1 MSEGNTLPK
10 TERLYHKKLIDS
22 LFGGGKSRSM
32 TAFPL
37 RLVYMPLETTD
48 KKGPETADDKGLVT
62 ADNRGS
68 VSQMLISVPKRNLHR
83 ANKRNR
89 VKRLV
94 REAYRKH
101 KTILAGQPFALAF
114 IWLDPKLWTAAD
126 VEQRVVSL
134 LNRVMEKS
142 TMMANDKRTNKQ
154 TGDENA

>member
-1 MSEGNTLPK
+1 MIQTMTSGQTLPK

-37 RLVYMPLETTD
+37 RLVYMPLATAN
-48 KKGPETADDKGLVT
+48 GSETAADQEPVSAMLV
-62 ADNRGS
+62 
-68 VSQMLISVPKRNLHR
+68 SVPKRNLHR

-89 VKRLV
+89 VKRQV

-101 KTILAGQPFALAF
+101 KTILDDHPFALAF
-114 IWLDPKLWTAAD
+114 IWLDVKLWTSAE

-134 LNRVMEKS
+134 LNRVMEKRS
-142 TMMANDKRTNKQ
+142 QELNTKEAGHED
-154 TGDENA
+154 A

>member
-48 KKGPETADDKGLVT
+48 EGKEEAENGKDI
-62 ADNRGS
+62 
-68 VSQMLISVPKRNLHR
+68 VSQVLISVPKRNLHR

-101 KTILAGQPFALAF
+101 KAILDGHPFALAF

-134 LNRVMEKS
+134 LNRVMEKMS
-142 TMMANDKRTNKQ
+142 LEKKKDNDKEETSH
-154 TGDENA
+154 ENA

>member
-1 MSEGNTLPK
+1 MIQTMTSGQTLPK

-37 RLVYMPLETTD
+37 RLVYMPLATAN
-48 KKGPETADDKGLVT
+48 GSETAADQVPVSAMLV
-62 ADNRGS
+62 
-68 VSQMLISVPKRNLHR
+68 SVPKRNLHR

-89 VKRLV
+89 VKRQV

-101 KTILAGQPFALAF
+101 KTILDDHPFALAF
-114 IWLDPKLWTAAD
+114 IWLDAKLWTSAE

-134 LNRVMEKS
+134 LNRVMEKRS
-142 TMMANDKRTNKQ
+142 QELNTKEAGHED
-154 TGDENA
+154 A

>member
-37 RLVYMPLETTD
+37 RLVYMPLEKEVVKEPEAD
-48 KKGPETADDKGLVT
+48 SKGA
-62 ADNRGS
+62 

-101 KTILAGQPFALAF
+101 KAILAGQPYALAF

-134 LNRVMEKS
+134 LNRVVERSDKS
-142 TMMANDKRTNKQ
+142 
-154 TGDENA
+154 

>member
-1 MSEGNTLPK
+1 MIQTMTSGQTLPK

-37 RLVYMPLETTD
+37 RLVYMPLAIAN
-48 KKGPETADDKGLVT
+48 GSETAADQVPVSAMLV
-62 ADNRGS
+62 
-68 VSQMLISVPKRNLHR
+68 SVPKRNLHR

-89 VKRLV
+89 VKRQV

-101 KTILAGQPFALAF
+101 KTILDGHPFALAF
-114 IWLDPKLWTAAD
+114 IWLDVKLWTSAE

-134 LNRVMEKS
+134 LNRVMEKRS
-142 TMMANDKRTNKQ
+142 QELNTKEAGHED
-154 TGDENA
+154 A

>member
-1 MSEGNTLPK
+1 MIQTMTSGQTLSK

-37 RLVYMPLETTD
+37 RLVYMPLATANRS
-48 KKGPETADDKGLVT
+48 ETAADQVPVSAMLV
-62 ADNRGS
+62 
-68 VSQMLISVPKRNLHR
+68 SVPKRNLHR

-89 VKRLV
+89 VKRQV

-101 KTILAGQPFALAF
+101 KTILDGHPFALAF
-114 IWLDPKLWTAAD
+114 IWLDPKLWPSAD

-134 LNRVMEKS
+134 LSRVVEKSSMEKS
-142 TMMANDKRTNKQ
+142 SMEKDTKEAGHED
-154 TGDENA
+154 A

>member
-37 RLVYMPLETTD
+37 RLVYMPLETTTD
-48 KKGPETADDKGLVT
+48 KEGADSND
-62 ADNRGS
+62 

-101 KTILAGQPFALAF
+101 KTILAGRPFTLAF
-114 IWLDPKLWTAAD
+114 IWLDPKLWTAAE

-134 LNRVMEKS
+134 LSRVMEKS
-142 TMMANDKRTNKQ
+142 TLEKDKKETIN
-154 TGDENA
+154 ENA

>member
-37 RLVYMPLETTD
+37 RLVYMPLETTNEGKEEAENGKD
-48 KKGPETADDKGLVT
+48 I
-62 ADNRGS
+62 

-101 KTILAGQPFALAF
+101 KAILDGHPFALAF

-134 LNRVMEKS
+134 LNRVMEKMS
-142 TMMANDKRTNKQ
+142 LEKKKDNDKEETSH
-154 TGDENA
+154 ENA

>member
-37 RLVYMPLETTD
+37 RLVYMPLETTTD
-48 KKGPETADDKGLVT
+48 KEGADSND
-62 ADNRGS
+62 

-101 KTILAGQPFALAF
+101 KTILAGCPFALAF
-114 IWLDPKLWTAAD
+114 IWLDPKLWTAAE

-134 LNRVMEKS
+134 LSRVMEKS
-142 TMMANDKRTNKQ
+142 TLEKDKKETIN
-154 TGDENA
+154 ENA

>member
-37 RLVYMPLETTD
+37 RLVFMPLEKDVD
-48 KKGPETADDKGLVT
+48 KESEADSKE
-62 ADNRGS
+62 A

-101 KTILAGQPFALAF
+101 KAILAGQSYALAF

-134 LNRVMEKS
+134 LNRVVERRDKS
-142 TMMANDKRTNKQ
+142 
-154 TGDENA
+154 

>member
-101 KTILAGQPFALAF
+101 KYILDGHPFALAF

-134 LNRVMEKS
+134 LNRVVEKS
-142 TMMANDKRTNKQ
+142 ALQKDLEKDKKEPSN
-154 TGDENA
+154 ENA

>member
-37 RLVYMPLETTD
+37 RLVYMPLETTNEGKEEAENGKD
-48 KKGPETADDKGLVT
+48 I
-62 ADNRGS
+62 

-101 KTILAGQPFALAF
+101 KAILDGHPFALAF

-134 LNRVMEKS
+134 LRRVMEKR
-142 TMMANDKRTNKQ
+142 ALEKDKEEISH
-154 TGDENA
+154 ENA

>member
-10 TERLYHKKLIDS
+10 TERLYHKQLIDS

-37 RLVYMPLETTD
+37 RLVYMPLETTNEGKEEAENGKD
-48 KKGPETADDKGLVT
+48 I
-62 ADNRGS
+62 
-68 VSQMLISVPKRNLHR
+68 VSQMLISVPKRNLRR

-101 KTILAGQPFALAF
+101 KAILDGHPFALAF

-134 LNRVMEKS
+134 LKRVMEKS
-142 TMMANDKRTNKQ
+142 TLEKEKEEPSHEDA
-154 TGDENA
+154 

>member
-68 VSQMLISVPKRNLHR
+68 VSQMLISVPNVTSTRPTSATASR
-83 ANKRNR
+83 DWYG
-89 VKRLV
+89 RLTAST
-94 REAYRKH
+94 RRSLPDSLMPWH
-101 KTILAGQPFALAF
+101 LSGWIPNCGRQPM
-114 IWLDPKLWTAAD
+114 W
-126 VEQRVVSL
+126 S
-134 LNRVMEKS
+134 
-142 TMMANDKRTNKQ
+142 
-154 TGDENA
+154 NAS

>member
-1 MSEGNTLPK
+1 MTSGQTLPK

-37 RLVYMPLETTD
+37 RLVYMPLATAN
-48 KKGPETADDKGLVT
+48 GSETAADQVPVSTMLV
-62 ADNRGS
+62 
-68 VSQMLISVPKRNLHR
+68 SVPKRNLHR

-89 VKRLV
+89 VKRQV

-101 KTILAGQPFALAF
+101 KTILDGHPFALAF
-114 IWLDPKLWTAAD
+114 IWLDPKLWPSAD

-134 LNRVMEKS
+134 LNRVMEKRS
-142 TMMANDKRTNKQ
+142 QELNTKEAGHED
-154 TGDENA
+154 A

>member
-1 MSEGNTLPK
+1 MTSGQTLSK

-37 RLVYMPLETTD
+37 RLVYMPLETTNGQD
-48 KKGPETADDKGLVT
+48 AIQEAAKEP
-62 ADNRGS
+62 
-68 VSQMLISVPKRNLHR
+68 VSQMLVSVPKRNLHR

-89 VKRLV
+89 VKRQV

-101 KTILAGQPFALAF
+101 KTILEDHPFALAF
-114 IWLDPKLWTAAD
+114 IWLDAKLWTSAE

-134 LNRVMEKS
+134 LNRVLEKRS
-142 TMMANDKRTNKQ
+142 QELNTKEAGHAD
-154 TGDENA
+154 A

>member
-10 TERLYHKKLIDS
+10 TERLYHKKLINS

-37 RLVYMPLETTD
+37 RLVYMPLETTNEGKEEAENGKD
-48 KKGPETADDKGLVT
+48 I
-62 ADNRGS
+62 

-101 KTILAGQPFALAF
+101 KAILDGHPFALAF

-134 LNRVMEKS
+134 LKRVMEKS
-142 TMMANDKRTNKQ
+142 TLEKEKEEPSHEDA
-154 TGDENA
+154 

>member
-1 MSEGNTLPK
+1 MIQTMTSGQTLSK

-37 RLVYMPLETTD
+37 RLVYMPLETAN
-48 KKGPETADDKGLVT
+48 GSETA
-62 ADNRGS
+62 ADQVS
-68 VSQMLISVPKRNLHR
+68 VSAMLVSVPKRNLHR

-89 VKRLV
+89 VKRQV

-101 KTILAGQPFALAF
+101 KTILDDHPFALAF
-114 IWLDPKLWTAAD
+114 IWLDVKLWTSAE

-134 LNRVMEKS
+134 LNRVMEKRS
-142 TMMANDKRTNKQ
+142 QELNTKEAGNED
-154 TGDENA
+154 A

>member
-1 MSEGNTLPK
+1 MIQTMTSGQTLPK

-37 RLVYMPLETTD
+37 RLVYMPLA
-48 KKGPETADDKGLVT
+48 TASGSDTAADQVPVSTMLV
-62 ADNRGS
+62 
-68 VSQMLISVPKRNLHR
+68 SVPKRNLHR

-89 VKRLV
+89 VKRQV

-101 KTILAGQPFALAF
+101 KTILDGHPFALAF
-114 IWLDPKLWTAAD
+114 IWLDPKLWPSAD

-134 LNRVMEKS
+134 LSRVGEKSSMEKS
-142 TMMANDKRTNKQ
+142 SMEKDTKEAGHED
-154 TGDENA
+154 A

>member
-1 MSEGNTLPK
+1 MIQTMTSGQTLPK

-37 RLVYMPLETTD
+37 RLVYMPLATAN
-48 KKGPETADDKGLVT
+48 GSETAADQVPVSTMLV
-62 ADNRGS
+62 
-68 VSQMLISVPKRNLHR
+68 SVPKRNLHR

-89 VKRLV
+89 VKRQV

-101 KTILAGQPFALAF
+101 KTILDGHPFALAF
-114 IWLDPKLWTAAD
+114 IWLDPKLWPSAD

-134 LNRVMEKS
+134 LNRVMEKRS
-142 TMMANDKRTNKQ
+142 QELNTKEAGHED
-154 TGDENA
+154 A